1 MEVVRIALGK
11 TTVRKPV
18 SDKVGG
24 KDDKITRALGVV
36 AEFKKGVVDVAI
48 VLAWF
53 LAEVIDDNDTGLL
66 QFFQLIVQLSGRYAH
81 HIAVRCKEDWQYT
94 LADERLA
101 KTRTAKTEQATALI
115 VREPLHDTVVT
126 MVAG

>member
-48 VLAWF
+48 VLARF
-53 LAEVIDDNDTGLL
+53 LAEVIDDNDTSLL
-66 QFFQLIVQLSGRYAH
+66 QFF
-81 HIAVRCKEDWQYT
+81 
-94 LADERLA
+94 
-101 KTRTAKTEQATALI
+101 
-115 VREPLHDTVVT
+115 
-126 MVAG
+126 